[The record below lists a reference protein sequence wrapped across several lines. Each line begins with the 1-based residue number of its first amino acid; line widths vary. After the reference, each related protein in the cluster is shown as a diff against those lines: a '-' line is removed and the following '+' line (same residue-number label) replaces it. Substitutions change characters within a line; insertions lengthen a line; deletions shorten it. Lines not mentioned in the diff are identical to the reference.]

1 MLTLTNLPQL
11 DGNPISIINLH
22 KQLVSPI
29 DVLAATIGDA
39 PLAMKIQF
47 NGSDEGRVQF
57 DPPPVS
63 ISDTE
68 SLKRRVSEVSVLQE
82 RDEMSVEEARM
93 FLGMQARRE
102 EQEMRREDEG
112 RTISPEP
119 TTSPRYS
126 WSDAEFIPVYI
137 DYDDT
142 NNGT

>member
-57 DPPPVS
+57 DPPPS
-63 ISDTE
+63 TSDTE
-68 SLKRRVSEVSVLQE
+68 SLKRRVSEVSIPQE
-82 RDEMSVEEARM
+82 RDEMSVEEARII
-93 FLGMQARRE
+93 LGMQARRE
-102 EQEMRREDEG
+102 EQEMRREGEG
-112 RTISPEP
+112 G
-119 TTSPRYS
+119 
-126 WSDAEFIPVYI
+126 V
-137 DYDDT
+137 
-142 NNGT
+142 